1 MPILKT
7 ETKGNIKIYTVEKE
21 FSDMVMEQKMSKK
34 IKRGQIKTIIDYNAD
49 VFTADG
55 RLLLRFRKNTL
66 PKIHIDKFYDSVIK
80 FAHNTTGNRG
90 TASGS
95 KTMNIAT
102 NPRVM
107 SNIFGYF
114 DRWTPFQKYM
124 FKKKGKYPSIDIR
137 ECKFNMD
144 FPELYKKAIPL
155 IEDIDEL
162 YKKLTPEQY
171 QKQKKKANETHFKIG
186 NSSFTTV
193 TTNVNYQTTTHTD
206 KGDDED
212 GFGNLAVI
220 ERGHYT
226 GGETCFPQYGI
237 GVDVR
242 TGDMLFMDVH
252 QPHANLPIIL
262 KDKESK
268 RLSIVCYLRKNVW
281 LRTKGK
287 SKAFYEAHNKSV
299 RSLRF
304 LDPKKSKEIA
314 EKNELNKTKKVEKI
328 EKKEKKSKSK
338 SKTKRKT
345 QKNKKGWF
353 F

>member
-7 ETKGNIKIYTVEKE
+7 ETKGNIKVYTVEKE
-21 FSDMVMEQKMSKK
+21 FPDLVMEQKMSKK
-34 IKRGQIKTIIDYNAD
+34 INSNQIKLIIDYNAD
-49 VFTADG
+49 VFTVDG
-55 RLLLRFRKNTL
+55 HLLLRFRKNAL
-66 PKIHIDKFYDSVIK
+66 PKTHIDTFYDSVIK
-80 FAHNTTGNRG
+80 FAHNTTANRG

-95 KTMNIAT
+95 KTMNIST

-155 IEDIDEL
+155 VEDIDKL
-162 YKKLTPEQY
+162 YKKLTPDHY
-171 QKQKKKANETHFKIG
+171 QKQKKKANETFFKIG

-193 TTNVNYQTTTHTD
+193 TTNVNYQTTIHTD
-206 KGDDED
+206 KGDDEE

-237 GVDVR
+237 GVNVR
-242 TGDMLFMDVH
+242 TGDVLFMDVH
-252 QPHANLPIIL
+252 QLHANLPIKL
-262 KDKESK
+262 KTPDAV
-268 RLSIVCYLRKNVW
+268 RLSIVCYLRHKIWENTKNKTRKFFIKHNETV
-281 LRTKGK
+281 RK
-287 SKAFYEAHNKSV
+287 SKRNKIS
-299 RSLRF
+299 
-304 LDPKKSKEIA
+304 I
-314 EKNELNKTKKVEKI
+314 
-328 EKKEKKSKSK
+328 
-338 SKTKRKT
+338 
-345 QKNKKGWF
+345 
-353 F
+353 